1 MLQKLF
7 LSFASINRRAD
18 WKMWENSK
26 YISAGPAAVKNILT
40 DEKRIYATWQIGFKI
55 LLQPTRG
62 KLAETCYK
70 KKLNRNLL
78 KTAKTHKVQEI
89 FLNFYFS
96 ETWKFSLKVFWFV
109 AVLTRHLFYENVF
122 KAAFIYIYEHLADWF
137 EILPLQR
144 WFEGFCLSSSFY
156 EIFNELNCSQNNPVF
171 LQFVI
176 QDWRRL
182 VL

>member
-1 MLQKLF
+1 MLQKKVEPQSIENCKDAQSARNIFEFLF
-7 LSFASINRRAD
+7 FRN
-18 WKMWENSK
+18 
-26 YISAGPAAVKNILT
+26 VKI
-40 DEKRIYATWQIGFKI
+40 F
-55 LLQPTRG
+55 
-62 KLAETCYK
+62 
-70 KKLNRNLL
+70 
-78 KTAKTHKVQEI
+78 HKSVLI
-89 FLNFYFS
+89 CGVIDTSSVL
-96 ETWKFSLKVFWFV
+96 WKFI
-109 AVLTRHLFYENVF
+109 

-137 EILPLQR
+137 EILPLRR